1 MAQFLIITENSLSLQ
16 SSPILYINHQRISK
30 KNYFLLLRTFCKYL
44 FYRRLTFQKKFE
56 ITSDFIQAIQL
67 ECAMYSNLS
76 VFYDFPFKKLSYA
89 VYHDILA
96 HVYFHEVSE
105 NRPIL
110 FNLDTYVFSFF
121 DERYNLIDDV
131 SDLSY

>member
-1 MAQFLIITENSLSLQ
+1 MAQFFVITENSLSLQ
-16 SSPILYINHQRISK
+16 SSPILHINHQRISK

-44 FYRRLTFQKKFE
+44 FYRRLTFQKAE
-56 ITSDFIQAIQL
+56 ITYDFMQALHL
-67 ECAMYSNLS
+67 ECDMYKNLS
-76 VFYDFPFKKLSYA
+76 VFYAFPFKKLSYA

-96 HVYFHEVSE
+96 HVYFHEVFE

-110 FNLDTYVFSFF
+110 FNLETYIFSFF

-131 SDLSY
+131 SDLPY